1 MKRNAKASALLLA
14 LLLLAGGAGHSAAQ
28 SPAPDALHAT
38 GVVINEI
45 LAHTDPPQVDTVEFY
60 NPTGAPISMAGWWFS
75 DGPKVEDR
83 VVLPAGAVVPP
94 NGYWL
99 LELPEG
105 STPRL
110 SEMGEKVTLTAT
122 DANGAPTGYIDS
134 VTFGASP
141 NGVSLG
147 RLVTSDGLLHFP
159 LQVRNTLGAANA
171 GPRFGPVLMAELMYN
186 PKAGDYEYIEL
197 VNTGSTVVRLYEPVT
212 ANRWQIE
219 GVGGFDLPPNLVLR
233 PGGSL
238 FVTKVS
244 PDLFRFR
251 YKLPDDAAGVD
262 VVGPY
267 SGGLDQD
274 KGERV
279 ALLSPEP
286 PNQGGAQEVPYVVVD
301 EVEYL
306 PGSPWPS
313 EANGAGPALTRAAL
327 DGTGLDPASW
337 MASQLPLDAGPT
349 ATVVRAVVLPVPGGG
364 RTLQWSTSR
373 EWRLQGFLIWRGL
386 AGSHRAD
393 ALPIGGLVLPKGNR
407 HMGGA
412 YAVID
417 GAADADATYTY
428 WLEAQSYGDNALAL
442 RAIDSPPPT
451 IVLLPVVKR
460 LLKIED
466 R

>member
-1 MKRNAKASALLLA
+1 MKRNAKATALLLA
-14 LLLLAGGAGHSAAQ
+14 LLLLVGGAGHSAAQ

-45 LAHTDPPQVDTVEFY
+45 LAHTDEPQVDTVEFY

-75 DGPKVEDR
+75 DGSKVEDR
-83 VVLPAGAVVPP
+83 VVLPADAVVPP
-94 NGYWL
+94 NGYWML
-99 LELPEG
+99 KLPEG

-122 DANGAPTGYIDS
+122 DANGAPTGNTES

-147 RLVTSDGLLHFP
+147 RLVTSDGLAHFP

-197 VNTGSTVVRLYEPVT
+197 INAGSTVVRLYEPVT

-219 GVGGFDLPPNLVLR
+219 GVGGFELPPSLVLR

-238 FVTKVS
+238 FVTAVS
-244 PDLFRFR
+244 PTLFRTR
-251 YKLPDDAAGVD
+251 YNLPADVE
-262 VVGPY
+262 VVGSY
-267 SGGLDQD
+267 SGGLDNE
-274 KGERV
+274 GERV

-306 PGSPWPS
+306 PVPPWPS

-327 DGTGLDPASW
+327 DGTGLDPSSW
-337 MASQLPLDAGPT
+337 MASELPLDAGPT

-364 RTLQWSTSR
+364 RALQWSTSR

-386 AGSHRAD
+386 AGSSRAE
-393 ALPIGGLVLPKGNR
+393 ALPVGNGGLVLPKGNR

-428 WLEAQSYGDNALAL
+428 WLEAQIDGGEPLAL
-442 RAIDSPPPT
+442 LSITSPPPT
-451 IVLLPVVKR
+451 MVLLPVVKR
-460 LLKIED
+460 
-466 R
+466 